1 MSNQKMNITLKNLQW
16 VNYIEPIQRNDN
28 DRSSLQSKWRIFSRF
43 EMLENGIHQFKFSDG
58 EIPNELI
65 FELNLMSAL
74 RHSIEIKKHR
84 LENSSGAL
92 ICLGDK
98 YSNDFIISGIII
110 LNDEVYD
117 EVISTTRLSTSV
129 YSQLTMSVNGLET
142 PKDGNTPAIWNNVK
156 NKKLE
161 IAHVQ
166 TTFHY
171 GHSHLPSY
179 STRSHLGAW
188 LKSL

>member
-1 MSNQKMNITLKNLQW
+1 MNITLKNLHW
-16 VNYIEPIQRNDN
+16 INYIESIQINDK

-43 EMLENGIHQFKFSDG
+43 KMLENGIQQFKFSGG
-58 EIPNELI
+58 EKPNELI
-65 FELNLMSAL
+65 FELNLMSAH
-74 RHSIEIKKHR
+74 RNSNEIKKHR
-84 LENSSGAL
+84 LENSAGAL
-92 ICLGDK
+92 IYLGDK
-98 YSNDFIISGIII
+98 YSNDFIISGIIV

-117 EVISTTRLSTSV
+117 EVILSTRFSTSV
-129 YSQLTMSVNGLET
+129 YSQLILSLNGLEP
-142 PKDGNTPAIWNNVK
+142 PKSGKTIPIWNNVK

-171 GHSHLPSY
+171 GHPDLPNY